1 MCKVKHENL
10 AKVLPG
16 LNDMFVWL
24 HRLSFFWDLLTT
36 VYALMQFI
44 GAGKGPLMVIVIEL
58 LPGMSLKNY
67 LNSIWPSQLDTHI
80 THCN

>member
-10 AKVLPG
+10 VKVLPG

-24 HRLSFFWDLLTT
+24 RRLSFFGDLLTT

-58 LPGMSLKNY
+58 LLGMSLKTY

-80 THCN
+80 TYCN